1 MVDQIIQFIASYIPL
16 TDEEVE
22 FIKELNVIESYEKNT
37 ILLSE
42 GQVAKE
48 CYFVL
53 KGCVRSYYLID
64 GDEKTTEFYTEQQAI
79 TPISYVTEQPS
90 EYYLSCLEDCV
101 VSLGRKNDL
110 LIERIPRIKNLIIQ
124 FNSEQLV
131 KNQISFDTFKNF
143 SPEMRY
149 LKLQE
154 TRPDLINRIPQYHLA
169 SYLGVTPESLS
180 RIRKRLVSSKK
191 SV

>member
-22 FIKELNVIESYEKNT
+22 FIRELNVIESYEKNT